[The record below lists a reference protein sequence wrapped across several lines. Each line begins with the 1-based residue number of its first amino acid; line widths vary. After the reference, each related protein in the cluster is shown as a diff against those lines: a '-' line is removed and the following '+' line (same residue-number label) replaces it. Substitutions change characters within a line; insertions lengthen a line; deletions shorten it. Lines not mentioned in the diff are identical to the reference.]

1 MLLSIKD
8 MLSSKHRLTKR
19 RDFDALFKKGRVV
32 SEAALSLRYSKTLPD
47 MPGRA
52 AFVVSAKTEKSA
64 VRRNRAKRQARA
76 ILRSI
81 IPSLE
86 GHDLAFFMRRSFLEM
101 NATDKRRCMERLLKR
116 ARL

>member
-1 MLLSIKD
+1 MLFYDTD
-8 MLSSKHRLTKR
+8 MLSLKHRLKKR
-19 RDFDALFKKGRVV
+19 SDFDALFKKGRVV
-32 SEAALSLRYSKTLPD
+32 SETAISLRYSKTSPG

-81 IPSLE
+81 IPHLQ
-86 GHDLAFFMRRSFLEM
+86 GYDLAFFMRRAFLEM
-101 NATDKRRCMERLLKR
+101 NATDKRRCIERLLKR